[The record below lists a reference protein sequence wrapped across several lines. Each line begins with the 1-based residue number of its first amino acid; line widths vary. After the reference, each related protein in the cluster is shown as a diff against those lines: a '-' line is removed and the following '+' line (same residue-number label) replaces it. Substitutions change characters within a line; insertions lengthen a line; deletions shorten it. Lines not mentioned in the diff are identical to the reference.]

1 MRVNR
6 LLRNGITAFQEKCPP
21 LPSSHRGAR
30 GAVQTIDL
38 KSCFFFKKGLRTPA
52 AKKNDVVNNEM
63 SRWWYEDGEEEDEAA
78 GMVMNKR
85 PVFSFYIR
93 AATSKTLRELCLKTN
108 DGTRPAS
115 RRGETP
121 FTNVLI

>member
-1 MRVNR
+1 
-6 LLRNGITAFQEKCPP
+6 
-21 LPSSHRGAR
+21 
-30 GAVQTIDL
+30 
-38 KSCFFFKKGLRTPA
+38 
-52 AKKNDVVNNEM
+52 M

-108 DGTRPAS
+108 D
-115 RRGETP
+115 ETYDV
-121 FTNVLI
+121 TNTADGVSHS